1 MAQRVHSLR
10 PMKRQLTEFSG
21 IAVLLLCICVAPT
34 AHAQTGG
41 DSSSTSWANSAYML
55 GDWGGKRTALERSGI
70 VFNFISVNDFLED
83 TRSDVANWSRVR
95 GTLDIDF
102 GKAELVQ
109 GLTFHITAL
118 WQAGGNMGT
127 DIGSIANPS
136 SLVSA
141 DTTRLDSWWF
151 QQALANNKVF
161 IRVGQ
166 FAGLDFYGNQLYGAS
181 YIMEPLGYALGNLFS
196 ADYESFDPAGTPAA
210 EVRYVPSKH
219 VYLKSA
225 IFSGNRNPYHN
236 DISGTNLKF
245 KDTPVIATEAG
256 YLVDPTSSSIA
267 KTYPGSY
274 RFGATTNP
282 GPFPNIVT
290 GRQSSGNYL
299 LYFMANQA
307 VYRPEAGS
315 DRGLDVNFSFDWTPD
330 DITRNFSQVTGGLR
344 YRGLIPHR
352 KRDAVSFGIVYSRI
366 SGVLNQALS
375 QQGLS
380 PFGSE
385 KALEVNYAFQ
395 ATRWLTLQPVFQYYF
410 DTGGNTFSRN
420 STVAGFRTTF
430 VL

>member
-1 MAQRVHSLR
+1 
-10 PMKRQLTEFSG
+10 
-21 IAVLLLCICVAPT
+21 
-34 AHAQTGG
+34 
-41 DSSSTSWANSAYML
+41 ML
-55 GDWGGKRTALERSGI
+55 GDWGGKRTALERTGI
-70 VFNFISVNDFLED
+70 VFNVISVNDFLTD

-95 GTLDIDF
+95 GTVDIDF
-102 GKAELVQ
+102 GKADLVQ

-118 WQAGGNMGT
+118 WQTGGNMGT
-127 DIGSIANPS
+127 YIGSIANPS

-151 QQALANNKVF
+151 QQALAHNKIF
-161 IRVGQ
+161 IRAGQ

-181 YIMEPLGYALGNLFS
+181 YILEPLGYALGNLFP

-219 VYLKSA
+219 VYVKSA
-225 IFSGNRNPYHN
+225 IFSGNRNPYHD
-236 DISGTNLKF
+236 DISGVNLKF
-245 KDTPVIATEAG
+245 KDNPVIATEAG

-290 GRQSSGNYL
+290 GHQSSGNYL

-307 VYRPEAGS
+307 VYRPVAGS
-315 DRGLDVNFSFDWTPD
+315 DRGLDVNFAFDWTPD

-352 KRDAVSFGIVYSRI
+352 KRDALSFGIVYSRI
-366 SGVLNQALS
+366 SGVLNHALS
-375 QQGLS
+375 QEGLM

-395 ATRWLTLQPVFQYYF
+395 ATRWFTFQPVFQYYF